1 MIALR
6 KAKDRAVMDIEGLI
20 KNLQALEDILK
31 SKTLRESES
40 LNDLSSSL
48 ERFEAL
54 SDLKSCDKE
63 IFHRNPK
70 KTQAYPGKPATVNQ
84 PASRIVRRSNRLTR
98 VCFR

>member
-1 MIALR
+1 
-6 KAKDRAVMDIEGLI
+6 MDIEGLI
-20 KNLQALEDILK
+20 KNLEALEDILK

-48 ERFEAL
+48 ERFEAAL

-70 KTQAYPGKPATVNQ
+70 KLKP
-84 PASRIVRRSNRLTR
+84 ILVRLQQSISQLQELCGDQIDLLEFVSQITP
-98 VCFR
+98 FKD